1 MSAPHAVLEPVDRW
15 TPIDGWTLLA
25 VAAAATAAALAVRPR
40 RLIDWTPPSVRVAVP
55 VIAAGVASALLDG
68 GWLVPA
74 LLLVVVV
81 AVVLRAR
88 RRVTERRQAVRCRG
102 QVLEACD
109 GLAAELSAGL
119 DPGSALVRAA
129 REWSFLEPVA
139 QADRLGGDVPTA
151 LREVARRPGA
161 EDLVAVAAAW
171 QVALRSGHGLAPA
184 ISRIADALR
193 ATAATRRIVIS
204 ELASARATARLV
216 ALLPLAALAM
226 GSGIGGDPW
235 TFLLRTPAGWACL
248 VVGLGLGGAGL
259 WWIEQIAHDVERST

>member
-1 MSAPHAVLEPVDRW
+1 MPSHVGLESV
-15 TPIDGWTLLA
+15 DGWSVLA
-25 VAAAATAAALAVRPR
+25 VTAAAAAAALAVRPR
-40 RLIDWTPPSVRVAVP
+40 RLIDWAPPDLRVAVP
-55 VIAAGVASALLDG
+55 ALTGLVAFALLDG

-74 LLLVVVV
+74 LLLVAAV
-81 AVVLRAR
+81 ALVLRAR
-88 RRVTERRQAVRCRG
+88 RRIGERRRAVHRRG

-129 REWSFLEPVA
+129 REWRFLEPVA
-139 QADRLGGDVPTA
+139 QAYRLGGDIPMA
-151 LREVARRPGA
+151 LREVAGRPGG

-193 ATAATRRIVIS
+193 ATAATRRIVGS
-204 ELASARATARLV
+204 ELSSARATARLV
-216 ALLPLAALAM
+216 ALLPVVALAM

-248 VVGLGLGGAGL
+248 AVGLGLGGAGL
-259 WWIEQIAHDVERST
+259 WWIEQIAHDVERGT